1 MANENHNIWALL
13 VGINRYRSYAVS
25 PLVGCVNDVTSMQEF
40 LTGSM
45 GVPAQQ
51 VKTLVNGEAT
61 RAAILRNFKEFL
73 VGNPAIPHGSQL
85 LFQFSGHGSQMP
97 DNTGTE
103 PDGLDETIVPYNSRT
118 GQVFDIPDKTLA
130 ALIERLAEEKGPHIT
145 VILDCCHSGSGTR
158 MIAPGGKATTRRA
171 PADSRKPPANLDAAF
186 LQSLSR
192 ISSQNVSGGN
202 PGYSRPGTMAGDDR
216 TVDSAGE
223 RSSGPA
229 PGDGDV
235 NAVPV
240 MGTPLGTPQTTL
252 RTTRSGWA
260 VYHPNH
266 VLLAG
271 CLDREESNEYYPPGE
286 EPHGALTWF
295 SLQYLRS
302 KPSGATYADWHA
314 YVLQKV
320 PALFSDQTPQCE
332 GAVRRTIF
340 GDAMVE
346 SAAPSGVPEQLLR
359 KSSAPPRQQVLLQP
373 SGGEPGLLFLEEV
386 RAQILGHDGNG
397 KPSPFLE
404 LPEKPTKVPAL
415 IVAVEESGVTIR
427 DEKGR
432 LLVSP
437 GDNPTC
443 NPARTVSALESIAR
457 YRVILQLSGE
467 IPSRLQG
474 KFSLRLLRCTAL
486 SGDGISATSEIPQT
500 PGETLTI
507 PYFPEEKSSNL
518 YAQEITN
525 LSNTDVYPHLFI
537 LNPDF
542 SIYRLYPV
550 AGQQELLK
558 AGHKLI
564 SGMTGSGG
572 APLELY
578 LPGDQPGEVRWD
590 ESREVLKLMVTTSP
604 CDLAMLEQD
613 PLEVPPV
620 SGGRGTR
627 SLSPLEALLGRKVSG
642 GSTRGKPAR
651 LPAGEELATAELAYR
666 LVRHTPAADLHGDAA
681 TVELGRG
688 FSLAAPAGFTGR
700 ISLDTMEGTRRGLA
714 PGEGVKLPPALT
726 GEWLT
731 PVTRSTSRGLSEQ
744 PLLLTVE
751 AGEASRRV
759 VSPQNPLRLHLPG
772 KPSSNP
778 PATPH
783 SGHPGDPASGFR
795 VAPHAGLPVDSHA
808 GLPVDS
814 HTGFPDQDYIPGETI
829 SAGER
834 FPSGQAYS
842 SGENLRSGQALSSL
856 EEDFLAVAFDGEDY
870 LPVGY
875 SAGPGQVDIVAL
887 PPAVSGGGDPTR
899 SIGGALRLFL
909 CRKLGRPEKNS
920 GLRLVELTQGGLR
933 YRDPVPAIFHS
944 GDRVALF
951 VHGFLSQSAGIAREL
966 VPLLEGMTPAYTRF
980 LTWDYESFGTG
991 VEASGAALA
1000 TALRQ
1005 KCGLAH
1011 GDGITLHVFAHGPG
1025 ALVARCM
1032 TEIAGGDAFTDG
1044 MILAGPPNL
1053 GTPIANISRA
1063 ALYLL
1068 SGAIGNISSLP
1079 LAGILAW
1086 PFKELY
1092 DQGEGWKDMTTTS
1105 EALARLNGLQSPATI
1120 PYLVLAGK
1128 CDPAGGE
1135 GARLNRL
1142 AHKILGKSAG
1152 LLIGEKENDGM
1163 IGLKSMKGV
1172 RNGTWPRL
1180 KVLRTKN
1187 HHFGY
1192 FTPSGGAT
1200 SVKAWLRELS

>member
-1 MANENHNIWALL
+1 MANENLNIWALL
-13 VGINRYRSYAVS
+13 VGINRYKSYGIA
-25 PLVGCVNDVTSMQEF
+25 PLTGCVNDVTSMQEF
-40 LTGSM
+40 LTGPM

-61 RAAILRNFKEFL
+61 RAAILRNFKKFL
-73 VGNPAIPHGSQL
+73 VENPDIPHGSQL

-97 DNTGTE
+97 DTTGTE

-130 ALIERLAEEKGPHIT
+130 ALIGKLAEEKGTHIT

-171 PADSRKPPANLDAAF
+171 PADFRQPPPNLDADF

-202 PGYSRPGTMAGDDR
+202 PGYNRPGTMAGDDR

-229 PGDGDV
+229 PGVGDV

-240 MGTPLGTPQTTL
+240 MGTPQTTL

-260 VYHPNH
+260 VYNPNH

-286 EPHGALTWF
+286 EPHGALTWY

-340 GDAMVE
+340 GDAIVE
-346 SAAPSGVPEQLLR
+346 SATPSGVPEQLLR

-373 SGGEPGLLFLEEV
+373 SGGETGLLFLEAV

-437 GDNPTC
+437 GDNPAC

-457 YRVILQLSGE
+457 YRIVLQLSGDSS
-467 IPSRLQG
+467 SRLQG
-474 KFSLRLLRCTAL
+474 KFALRLLRCSVL
-486 SGDGISATSEIPQT
+486 SGEEIASAEEIPET

-507 PYFPEEKSSNL
+507 PYFPEEKNSNL

-542 SIYRLYPV
+542 SIYRLYPA

-558 AGHKLI
+558 AGHKVT

-572 APLELY
+572 APLELT
-578 LPGDQPGEVRWD
+578 LPGDQPGEERWE
-590 ESREVLKLMVTTSP
+590 ESREILKLIVTTAP

-620 SGGRGTR
+620 SSGRGPR
-627 SLSPLEALLGRKVSG
+627 SLSPMEMLLSGVVSG
-642 GSTRGKPAR
+642 RSTRGKPAR
-651 LPAGEELATAELAYR
+651 LPAGDALATAELAYT
-666 LVRHTPAADLHGDAA
+666 LARHTPPADLHGDAA
-681 TVELGRG
+681 TLELGRG
-688 FSLAAPAGFTGR
+688 FSLATPAGFTGR
-700 ISLDTMEGTRRGLA
+700 ISLDTLEGTRRGLA
-714 PGEGVKLPPALT
+714 PGESVKLPPAFT
-726 GEWLT
+726 GEWLA
-731 PVTRSTSRGLSEQ
+731 PVTRSASRGLSEQ
-744 PLLLTVE
+744 PLLLTIE
-751 AGEASRRV
+751 ADEASRQA
-759 VSPQNPLRLHLPG
+759 VSPQNPLRLHLPAS
-772 KPSSNP
+772 PRSNP
-778 PATPH
+778 PIMP
-783 SGHPGDPASGFR
+783 SS
-795 VAPHAGLPVDSHA
+795 GLPVTPPTALPVAPPS
-808 GLPVDS
+808 GLPQQAS
-814 HTGFPDQDYIPGETI
+814 SSGLTGQPFSSLETI
-829 SAGER
+829 SSRGTFPAGQ
-834 FPSGQAYS
+834 SLI
-842 SGENLRSGQALSSL
+842 SGE
-856 EEDFLAVAFDGEDY
+856 EDYLPVAFDGEDF

-875 SAGPGQVDIVAL
+875 STGPGQVDIVAL
-887 PPAVSGGGDPTR
+887 PPSVSGGGDPTR
-899 SIGGALRLFL
+899 IIGGALRLFL

-920 GLRLVELTQGGLR
+920 GLRLAELTRGALR
-933 YRDPVPAIFHS
+933 YQDPVPSLFHP

-951 VHGFLSQSAGIAREL
+951 VHGFLSHSAGMAREL
-966 VPLLEGMTPAYTRF
+966 IPFLAGMTPAYTRF

-991 VEASGAALA
+991 VETSGAALA

-1005 KCGLAH
+1005 KCGLAP
-1011 GDGITLHVFAHGPG
+1011 GDDITLHLFAHGPG

-1032 TEIAGGDAFTDG
+1032 TELAGGDTFTDG

-1068 SGAIGNISSLP
+1068 SGAISNLSSLP
-1079 LAGILAW
+1079 LAGMLAW

-1092 DQGEGWKDMTTTS
+1092 DQGEGWKDMTTSS
-1105 EALARLNGLQSPATI
+1105 EVLARLNGLQSPATL

-1128 CDPAGGE
+1128 NDPAGGE

-1142 AHKILGKSAG
+1142 AMKILGKSAN

-1163 IGLKSMKGV
+1163 VGLKSMKGV

-1180 KVLRTKN
+1180 KVIRTKN

-1192 FTPSGGAT
+1192 FTPAGGAAT
-1200 SVKAWLRELS
+1200 VNAWLRELSTQ